1 MATRIRLQRH
11 GKKRKP
17 FYNIVIA
24 DQRAPRDGKFIEKLG
39 TYNPNT
45 NPATININFESAL
58 DWLMKGAQPS
68 NTARAI
74 LSYKGVLMKKHL
86 LEGVRK
92 GAFSEDEA
100 EKRFSSWMEEKNK
113 KVSDKSAGIL
123 KANEDIKNA
132 AIALEK
138 EKNNARAAEIA
149 AKNTPSDSEEN
160 IEAPKESDEEVIENS
175 EEVKT
180 ENPSETEEEVVENT
194 EESKTAE
201 SNTTVEEVVE
211 NSEEVK
217 TENPSETEE
226 EVVENSEEVKTENP
240 SETEEKVVE
249 NTEESNKTD
258 EEDVENND
266 DPNNEEPK
274 TESTSKTSD
283 ETKKEET
290 KDS

>member
-123 KANEDIKNA
+123 KANKDIKNA

-194 EESKTAE
+194 EL
-201 SNTTVEEVVE
+201 
-211 NSEEVK
+211 
-217 TENPSETEE
+217 
-226 EVVENSEEVKTENP
+226 
-240 SETEEKVVE
+240 
-249 NTEESNKTD
+249 SNKTNK
-258 EEDVENND
+258 EDVENND
-266 DPNNEEPK
+266 YSNNEEAN
-274 TESTSKTSD
+274 TESSSKTSD
-283 ETKKEET
+283 ETKEEET